1 MNQIKTVYLST
12 YSSLFILICEMSIII
27 SLNNSEIN
35 SNLDLNCLIVLLI
48 YGIPVALKA
57 KRDLD
62 FPDAIFQVSLILA
75 WLM

>member
-1 MNQIKTVYLST
+1 
-12 YSSLFILICEMSIII
+12 MSIII

-48 YGIPVALKA
+48 YGIPLALKA

-62 FPDAIFQVSLILA
+62 FPDAIFQVNKLLP
-75 WLM
+75 L

>member
-12 YSSLFILICEMSIII
+12 YSSLFILICEMSMII

-57 KRDLD
+57 KHDLD
-62 FPDAIFQVSLILA
+62 FPDAIFQVNKLLP
-75 WLM
+75 L